1 MTCPTMVV
9 HEAGLLLAGVDTA
22 PQLVSAPS
30 LETGRVPRAGKAA
43 HHWRGHALRVL
54 LDQP

>member
-1 MTCPTMVV
+1 MMCPTMVV

-30 LETGRVPRAGKAA
+30 LETGRAPGAGKAA
-43 HHWRGHALRVL
+43 HRWCRCALRAL
-54 LDQP
+54 PDRP

>member
-9 HEAGLLLAGVDTA
+9 HEASLSLAGVDTA

-30 LETGRVPRAGKAA
+30 LETGRVPGAGKVA
-43 HHWRGHALRVL
+43 HRWRGRALRVL
-54 LDQP
+54 LDRP

>member
-9 HEAGLLLAGVDTA
+9 HEASLLLAGVDTA

-30 LETGRVPRAGKAA
+30 LETGRAPGAGEAA
-43 HHWRGHALRVL
+43 HHWRECALRAL
-54 LDQP
+54 PDRP